1 MPRSRKLIPLVVGLA
16 LVALGLVALLFL
28 VQRKVLFPRH
38 LIVAVPDVPAG
49 VEGREILRLG
59 LDGTLLQAGG
69 VPAGKGGV
77 EAWFLPG
84 KGVSAASP
92 GPLLVFAHGNGE
104 VIDLWPEAL
113 SPYRAA
119 GVSLLLPEYRGYGR
133 SEGTPSERAIRD
145 DFVALLDLV
154 TARPEVDAER
164 VAYHGRSLGGGA
176 VCALAR
182 LRPPRALIL
191 ESTFTS
197 IRDRAAALFIPGFL
211 VRDPFDN
218 EEVVTAL
225 DVPVLVMHG
234 TRDGIVPLSDGE
246 ALAAA
251 APRGRFVAF
260 DCGHNDFPGPD
271 RAGYWAEIHAL
282 LRESGVVGR

>member
-1 MPRSRKLIPLVVGLA
+1 MPRSRKPIAFAVGFAVVAGA
-16 LVALGLVALLFL
+16 LVAFLLL
-28 VQRKVLFPRH
+28 AQRSILFPRH
-38 LIVAVPDVPAG
+38 MLPRVPDVPAG

-59 LDGTLLQAGG
+59 LDGAVIQVGG
-69 VPAGKGGV
+69 EPAGSGGV

-84 KGVSAASP
+84 KGTSADEP

-113 SPYRAA
+113 LPYRNA
-119 GVSLLLPEYRGYGR
+119 GVSVLLPEYRGYGR
-133 SEGTPSERAIRD
+133 SEGSPSEQAID
-145 DFVALLDLV
+145 ADFTALLDLV
-154 TARPEVDAER
+154 TARPDVDGER

-182 LRPPRALIL
+182 QRPPRALIL

-197 IRDRAAALFIPGFL
+197 VRDRAADLFIPGFL

-218 EEVVTAL
+218 LEVVGSL

-234 TRDGIVPLSDGE
+234 ERDGIVPLTDGE

-251 APRGRFVAF
+251 APQGRFTSF
-260 DCGHNDFPGPD
+260 SCGHNDFPGAD
-271 RAGYWAEIHAL
+271 RARYWAEIHAL
-282 LRESGVVGR
+282 LRESGVVR